1 MARGLLTTGM
11 PVNPLTSGV
20 SRIFVR
26 VLLGSL
32 SLALGAQCL
41 AQQAPA
47 QQSLDSV
54 RSAAEH
60 ALRDEL
66 AHVPGV
72 QLTAVAL
79 DPRLRLAACGAR
91 LETQATPPRGTQTR
105 SLVRV
110 TCSQGANWTVNVPV
124 EIRREVTVFVVKRSL
139 ARGEAMVAADVTA
152 QKRVLPG
159 LAAPFVTRVED
170 LNGRLTRRALPE
182 GTAVTADALAAALLI
197 HRGQT
202 VTLAANAGGIEV
214 RAPGRAL
221 ADASALQRLRVQ
233 NLDSLKVVEG
243 VAESDGVVR
252 VNP

>member
-1 MARGLLTTGM
+1 M
-11 PVNPLTSGV
+11 PVNPLT
-20 SRIFVR
+20 R
-26 VLLGSL
+26 LLVGAVFGGGL
-32 SLALGAQCL
+32 SLAMVQPCR

-47 QQSLDSV
+47 LQPLDSV
-54 RSAAEH
+54 RAAAER

-79 DPRLRLAACGAR
+79 DPRLRLAACGSR
-91 LETQATPPRGTQTR
+91 LETQATPPRGNQAR

-110 TCSQGANWTVNVPV
+110 ACSQGASWTVNVPV
-124 EIRREVTVFVVKRSL
+124 EIRREVAVFVVRRSL
-139 ARGEAMVAADVTA
+139 ARGEALLAADVAA

-159 LAAPFVTRVED
+159 LAAPFVTRLED

-182 GTAVTADALAAALLI
+182 GTAVTADALTAALLI

-202 VTLAANAGGIEV
+202 VTLAASAGGIEV

>member
-1 MARGLLTTGM
+1 M
-11 PVNPLTSGV
+11 PVNSLTRNYMGAL
-20 SRIFVR
+20 FA
-26 VLLGSL
+26 GGL
-32 SLALGAQCL
+32 SLALAAQL
-41 AQQAPA
+41 HAQQAPDA
-47 QQSLDSV
+47 HSLDSV
-54 RSAAEH
+54 RAAAER

-72 QLTAVAL
+72 QLTAAAL
-79 DPRLRLAACGAR
+79 DPRLRLAACGAK
-91 LETQATPPRGTQTR
+91 LETHATPPRGTQAR

-110 TCSQGANWTVNVPV
+110 ACSQGATWSVNVPV
-124 EIRREVTVFVVKRSL
+124 EIRREITVFVVRRSL
-139 ARGEAMVAADVTA
+139 ARGEALRATDVTP

-159 LAAPFVTRVED
+159 LAAPYVTRLED
-170 LNGRLTRRALPE
+170 LNGRLTRRALAE
-182 GTAVTADALAAALLI
+182 GTAVTADALTAALLI

-202 VTLAANAGGIEV
+202 VTLAASAGGIEV

-243 VAESDGVVR
+243 VAESEGVVR